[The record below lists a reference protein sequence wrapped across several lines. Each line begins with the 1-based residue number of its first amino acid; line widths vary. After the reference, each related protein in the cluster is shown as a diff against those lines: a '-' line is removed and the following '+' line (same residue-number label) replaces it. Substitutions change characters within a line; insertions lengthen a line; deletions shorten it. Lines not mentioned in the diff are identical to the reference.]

1 MSDLGWDEDT
11 RMRELKK
18 VICNSRF
25 LIVPWLRVK
34 NLASHVLSLG
44 LKRLSRD
51 WEEAYQTRPILVE
64 TFVDKDHFEGTCYK
78 ASNWTYLG
86 ETKGRGRNDR
96 FHKKGRSRKY
106 LFAYELEEGI
116 LGEEKPVEREWDW
129 VEEEFQYVKLP
140 NEAKKKRLV
149 MLTRDFFLRPASPL
163 PLFRGES

>member
-1 MSDLGWDEDT
+1 MMLRESLREEGGQRGYSGGGRCQVTSLWDLGKIG
-11 RMRELKK
+11 L
-18 VICNSRF
+18 
-25 LIVPWLRVK
+25 
-34 NLASHVLSLG
+34 VLVSG
-44 LKRLSRD
+44 ESDSKYSI
-51 WEEAYQTRPILVE
+51 WKEILVE

-129 VEEEFQYVKLP
+129 VEEEFRYVKLP